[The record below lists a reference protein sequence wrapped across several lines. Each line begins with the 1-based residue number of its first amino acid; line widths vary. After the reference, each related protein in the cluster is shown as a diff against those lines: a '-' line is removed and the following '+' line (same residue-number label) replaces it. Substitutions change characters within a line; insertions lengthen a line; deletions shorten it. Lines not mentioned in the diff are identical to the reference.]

1 MKVWHII
8 LIAVLFSCFTM
19 LITKHYKKDKEP
31 IEKPFIK
38 NDSDSLYKVIDSLV
52 AIKDSLVTE
61 IQTLEKNKKKV
72 IIRYYEKD
80 NNIRNLNADSS
91 ISLFAE
97 WNRQL
102 QDSTYQKRYFWI
114 SADTI
119 Y

>member
-8 LIAVLFSCFTM
+8 LIAVLLSCFTM
-19 LITKHYKKDKEP
+19 LIIKHYKNDKEL
-31 IEKPFIK
+31 IVKPFVK

-52 AIKDSLVTE
+52 AIKDSLITE

-72 IIRYYEKD
+72 IIKYHEKD

-91 ISLFAE
+91 ISLFAK